1 MEIKPRMQG
10 SDKEQVGM
18 GVSGVSLFFLFFF
31 FDAADLKLNSG
42 LIGCPFSFSEQ
53 NASAVV

>member
-1 MEIKPRMQG
+1 MEIKSRMQG
-10 SDKEQVGM
+10 SNKGQVGM
-18 GVSGVSLFFLFFF
+18 GVSGVSLFFLFF